1 MILKNS
7 RSKMSDGSN
16 SLFNNI
22 WRHHNIT
29 STVKV
34 HNVLANFMISS
45 IKFSLV
51 VGNDEYIY
59 IILRNFCGCNMS
71 GC

>member
-1 MILKNS
+1 
-7 RSKMSDGSN
+7 MSDGSI

-59 IILRNFCGCNMS
+59 IILRNFCGCIMS